1 MVATNKLGAGIGE
14 ERIKII
20 LQKYP
25 NLLTDYKKW
34 SNTEFINKLKE
45 LNGWEEKTS
54 SLFVTNFDQFMK
66 FFNDIKDYITIE
78 ETQKNKIIKNIY
90 TDKNIVISGFRDA
103 ALQSFLENSGAKIT
117 NSVSKNTD
125 LLIVKDE
132 QTITEGTG
140 KVKKALELGINIV
153 IKNKIKY

>member
-1 MVATNKLGAGIGE
+1 MAATNKLGPGIGE

-20 LQKYP
+20 LDKYP
-25 NLLTDYKKW
+25 NLLIDYKKW

-54 SLFVTNFDQFMK
+54 SLVVNNFDQFIK
-66 FFNDIKDYITIE
+66 FYEEIKEYIIIKE
-78 ETQKNKIIKNIY
+78 NKIIKNIY
-90 TDKNIVISGFRDA
+90 SNKNIVISGFRDA
-103 ALQSFLENSGAKIT
+103 DLQAFLEKSGAKIT

-132 QTITEGTG
+132 ETIISGTE
-140 KVKKALELGINIV
+140 KIKKAQDLGIEII
-153 IKNKIKY
+153 IKNKIKYS